1 MIKKSNKYSYI
12 QGKQLTDPGSGTRVY
27 DIDNSRLP
35 SVTTILGATANKS
48 FLKDWKA
55 KVGEENA
62 ERIKNHSSN
71 RGTCMHKFL
80 EHYILG
86 TGCVDLTASDKRRVP
101 WPTKLLRLV
110 LRQWKSIMAL
120 KSCYTTRVYMRA
132 QQIWFAYTMAKKLLL
147 TSNKVI
153 VRKKKNG
160 SKTITYRLPCT
171 PWPTTTSTVVRL
183 NKELS
188 WSARL
193 TYIIKN
199 SKQKVQTFEPGSTRH

>member
-1 MIKKSNKYSYI
+1 MSKRQNELK
-12 QGKQLTDPGSGTRVY
+12 
-27 DIDNSRLP
+27 
-35 SVTTILGATANKS
+35 TILVIGGHVCTNSWSTMSWGLGA
-48 FLKDWKA
+48 L
-55 KVGEENA
+55 
-62 ERIKNHSSN
+62 
-71 RGTCMHKFL
+71 
-80 EHYILG
+80 ILQG
-86 TGCVDLTASDKRRVP
+86 LDKRRVP

-120 KSCYTTRVYMRA
+120 KSCYTTRVYTRA
-132 QQIWFAYTMAKKLLL
+132 QQIWFACIMAKKLLL

-171 PWPTTTSTVVRL
+171 QWPTTTSTAVRL
-183 NKELS
+183 SKELS

-199 SKQKVQTFEPGSTRH
+199 SKQKVQAFEPGSTRH

>member
-1 MIKKSNKYSYI
+1 M
-12 QGKQLTDPGSGTRVY
+12 GLAV
-27 DIDNSRLP
+27 L
-35 SVTTILGATANKS
+35 ILQ
-48 FLKDWKA
+48 
-55 KVGEENA
+55 
-62 ERIKNHSSN
+62 R
-71 RGTCMHKFL
+71 
-80 EHYILG
+80 
-86 TGCVDLTASDKRRVP
+86 SDKRRVP

-110 LRQWKSIMAL
+110 LRQWKNIMAL
-120 KSCYTTRVYMRA
+120 KLCYTTQVYTRA

-171 PWPTTTSTVVRL
+171 PWPMTTSTAVRS

-199 SKQKVQTFEPGSTRH
+199 SKQKVQAFEPGSTRH